1 MKNNLKTAE
10 PKTDMLQ
17 YIMVRKVNAVQD
29 GARAEKERIR
39 QETRMISGQLDPAYR
54 KEASES
60 ITRQVLALPWWQ
72 AAKAVMIYWSL
83 PEEPD
88 TRALMETALREKKHL
103 LLPRCLDGKTMT
115 ALPLKN
121 LEDVEP
127 GHLGI
132 PAPRLE
138 AHRGKIPEPDLIIV
152 PCVTA
157 SPDGVRLGH
166 GAGYYDRFLAEH
178 PAKTVC
184 LCFRSLQ
191 RASLPAEE
199 TDILM
204 DLVITD

>member
-10 PKTDMLQ
+10 LKTDMLQ
-17 YIMVRKVNAVQD
+17 YMMVRKVNAVQG

-54 KEASES
+54 KEASKA
-60 ITRQVLALPWWQ
+60 IARQVLALPWW
-72 AAKAVMIYWSL
+72 KDTKTVMIYWSL

-88 TRALMETALREKKHL
+88 TRELMEAALKEKKNL

-115 ALPLKN
+115 ALPLKD
-121 LEDVEP
+121 LKDVEP
-127 GHLGI
+127 GLLGI
-132 PAPRLE
+132 PAPHLDG
-138 AHRGKIPEPDLIIV
+138 HRGKVPEPDLIIV

-157 SPDGVRLGH
+157 APDGVRLGH

-184 LCFRSLQ
+184 LCFRALQ

-199 TDILM
+199 TDIPM

>member
-1 MKNNLKTAE
+1 
-10 PKTDMLQ
+10 
-17 YIMVRKVNAVQD
+17 
-29 GARAEKERIR
+29 
-39 QETRMISGQLDPAYR
+39 
-54 KEASES
+54 
-60 ITRQVLALPWWQ
+60 
-72 AAKAVMIYWSL
+72 MIYWSL

-88 TRALMETALREKKHL
+88 TRALMEAALREKKHL